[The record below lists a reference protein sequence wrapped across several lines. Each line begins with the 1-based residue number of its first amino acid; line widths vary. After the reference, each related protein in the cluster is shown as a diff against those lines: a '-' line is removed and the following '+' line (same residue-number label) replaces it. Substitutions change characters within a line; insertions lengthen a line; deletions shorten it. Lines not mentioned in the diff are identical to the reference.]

1 MNEES
6 NPINVHILGK
16 DYLVGCREEEKEAL
30 LKAAKYLDKKMREVR
45 DGGKVIGS
53 ERIAVITALN
63 LTHDLLYDRNSQ
75 ENQTHTLD
83 DGIQRMV
90 KKIDGALGG

>member
-1 MNEES
+1 MNEEPK
-6 NPINVHILGK
+6 PIKVHVLGK
-16 DYLVGCREEEKEAL
+16 DYLVGCREGEKEAL
-30 LKAAKYLDKKMREVR
+30 LQAAKYLDDKMREVR

-63 LTHDLLYDRNSQ
+63 ITNDLLHNRNSQ
-75 ENQTHTLD
+75 ETLTHTMD

-90 KKIDGALGG
+90 EKIDQVL